1 MSAEGIRV
9 TIEDLA
15 TGEKEV
21 KEITNDYLVVTA
33 GDHYVS
39 HTNWYPR
46 SGTTQ
51 LTIRRAAASEGEA
64 SECSTAST

>member
-33 GDHYVS
+33 GDHYVA

-51 LTIRRAAASEGEA
+51 LTIRVAQPAEDA
-64 SECSTAST
+64 CSTAST